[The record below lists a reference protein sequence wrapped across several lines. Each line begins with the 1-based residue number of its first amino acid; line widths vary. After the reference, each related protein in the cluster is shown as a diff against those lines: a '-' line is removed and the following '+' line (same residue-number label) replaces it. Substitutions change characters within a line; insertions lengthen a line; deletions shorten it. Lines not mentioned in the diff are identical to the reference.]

1 MPPSVA
7 RLEVEVLGPKPR
19 PWRATARLRSSWTT
33 PGPTRTR
40 RASRSTSPIA
50 SMWREVS
57 STIPWPAVWPARLVP
72 APRLTIGTSKRAAA
86 ATAAATSAASRGK
99 ATSSGAFE
107 YRLASLANRW
117 RV

>member
-7 RLEVEVLGPKPR
+7 RLEVEVSGPNPS
-19 PWRATARLRSSWTT
+19 PNGAAARLRSSWTT

-40 RASRSTSPIA
+40 RAAASTSPIA
-50 SMWREVS
+50 SMWRDVS
-57 STIPWPAVWPARLVP
+57 STRPWPAACPARLVP
-72 APRLTIGTSKRAAA
+72 APRVTTGMSKRAAA
-86 ATAAATSAASRGK
+86 WTAAATSAASRGK
-99 ATSSGAFE
+99 ATSSGALE